1 MIALDL
7 LRQGTDRL
15 TKSQVPNGQTD
26 ARRLLA
32 HVLQCGA
39 GGLTPVLRDAVT
51 DAQSAAYLA
60 VIERRAAREPLSQI
74 TQTQDFMGH
83 RFHVTKHTLSP
94 RPDTETLV
102 ESAFDSGPAKRILD
116 LGTGTGCIAISILLH
131 WPACVGVAVD
141 RSAKALET
149 AKLNA
154 QSHGVLDRLELR
166 NDDWFNGLSGRFDMI
181 LSNPPYIGEQER
193 ASLEPE
199 VRAYEPD
206 LALFAGEDGFAA
218 YDIIVPQARDFLNP
232 GGSLHLEC
240 ASPQA
245 ERLKQMLD
253 QNGYHNSEVLNDLSG
268 QARVVRGVLPDER
281 GDQI

>member
-1 MIALDL
+1 VIALDL

-116 LGTGTGCIAISILLH
+116 LGTG
-131 WPACVGVAVD
+131 
-141 RSAKALET
+141 
-149 AKLNA
+149 
-154 QSHGVLDRLELR
+154 RLELR